1 MREAA
6 VKAASDAGISAESI
20 SNVLV
25 NGMMNRLGGPETGAQ
40 MADLI
45 AGGILQ
51 SLAQNYTAQVAQA
64 FMSQIITP
72 VFTAMMAGVPIS
84 QAISAASIDSMVKY
98 AQDAAAALNAILS
111 SVEMRAAINT
121 IGEAAASVGE
131 AFGSISLPKFGG
143 THELTRR
150 TEQLNKAAQAAA
162 ATAQERY
169 AIESELLGLLGLTAQ
184 LRAREL
190 KEINASNRALKQRV
204 WALEDSRASLD
215 GAFSALQNAFDEE
228 NRRIEE
234 QMQTAQDSE
243 STLRDIFDTLGDSIT
258 SLQGEVTATTLMQAE
273 TARALLRDAINTG
286 LLPKPDSLADWI
298 DAATGGLSAVRY
310 ASASDRDLATLRLSA
325 ELRALQDIAEPQL
338 SAAEQAVVA
347 LESQLEANEALLKT
361 AQEQYEVAVGTYQ
374 ATVSVSTGIAN
385 LHNALAGYT
394 ALMAQ
399 GNAAVLGFLSS
410 APAAYSGGSVS
421 PGRSGGSSGA
431 AKAGWTAQ
439 GYWNKNPDLHAEF
452 VRNNLGASPDFNKD
466 PAVSAELEYAAWH
479 WNNFGKAEGRKFASG
494 AAFTNG
500 IVTRPTFFD
509 IGQMGEKDPE
519 AILPLANINGS
530 LGVRAVGGADNET
543 KALLREL
550 IREIQA
556 ARAGELFAIAKHT
569 ARTTAVVERVSGKG
583 NSFAVRTLEGETVA
597 TETAA

>member
-1 MREAA
+1 
-6 VKAASDAGISAESI
+6 
-20 SNVLV
+20 
-25 NGMMNRLGGPETGAQ
+25 
-40 MADLI
+40 
-45 AGGILQ
+45 
-51 SLAQNYTAQVAQA
+51 
-64 FMSQIITP
+64 
-72 VFTAMMAGVPIS
+72 
-84 QAISAASIDSMVKY
+84 
-98 AQDAAAALNAILS
+98 
-111 SVEMRAAINT
+111 
-121 IGEAAASVGE
+121 
-131 AFGSISLPKFGG
+131 
-143 THELTRR
+143 
-150 TEQLNKAAQAAA
+150 
-162 ATAQERY
+162 
-169 AIESELLGLLGLTAQ
+169 
-184 LRAREL
+184 
-190 KEINASNRALKQRV
+190 
-204 WALEDSRASLD
+204 
-215 GAFSALQNAFDEE
+215 
-228 NRRIEE
+228 
-234 QMQTAQDSE
+234 
-243 STLRDIFDTLGDSIT
+243 
-258 SLQGEVTATTLMQAE
+258 MQAE
-273 TARALLRDAINTG
+273 TARALLRDAIDTG

-310 ASASDRDLATLRLSA
+310 ASATDRDLATLRLSA

-347 LESQLEANEALLKT
+347 LESQLQANEALLKT

-466 PAVSAELEYAAWH
+466 PALSAELEYAAWH
-479 WNNFGKAEGRKFASG
+479 WNNFGKTEGRKFATG
-494 AAFTNG
+494 GAFTNG
-500 IVTRPTFFD
+500 IVSRPTLFD
-509 IGQMGEKDPE
+509 MGLMGEKTPE
-519 AILPLANINGS
+519 AIMPLANIGGS
-530 LGVRAVGGADNET
+530 LGVRAVGGGTDNET

-550 IREIQA
+550 ISEIQA

-569 ARTTAVVERVSGKG
+569 ARTPAVVERVSGKG